1 MTNSE
6 QDALLQVAGLSLSFG
21 GNQALADVSF
31 DVRPGE
37 VFGIIGPNGAGK
49 TSLLNCLCAVVRP
62 QAGSI
67 KLEGVEVVGSRP
79 SQMIRRGISRTFQG
93 LSLQANATVAENV
106 LFARDFKMRYGLLSA
121 IVYAGRARAE
131 EAAHMMEVERVL
143 EFFEL
148 QSLRNVEVGDL
159 SWGQQKLVE
168 IARALASE
176 PKLMLL
182 DEPTSGMSREEKESV
197 AYHIVRMRAE
207 FGITQLLIEHDVEFV
222 GDLCDRI
229 TALDF
234 GHVIALGDSKEV
246 LRDPAVVTSFVGK
259 TAKQK

>member
-1 MTNSE
+1 MADSE
-6 QDALLQVAGLSLSFG
+6 QEFLLQVDGVSLSFG
-21 GNQALADVSF
+21 GNEALVDVTF
-31 DVRPGE
+31 GVRPGE
-37 VFGIIGPNGAGK
+37 VFGLIGPNGAGK

-67 KLEGVEVVGSRP
+67 KLDGVEVMGSRP
-79 SQMIRRGISRTFQG
+79 SQMIRRGIGRTFQG
-93 LSLQANATVAENV
+93 VSLQANATVAENV

-131 EAAHMMEVERVL
+131 EAAHMAEVERVL

-148 QSLRNVEVGDL
+148 QPLRNVTVGDL
-159 SWGQQKLVE
+159 AWGQQKLVE

-182 DEPTSGMSREEKESV
+182 DEPTSGMNREEKETV
-197 AYHIVRMRAE
+197 ANHIVRMRAE
-207 FGITQLLIEHDVEFV
+207 FGITQMLIEHDVEFV

-229 TALDF
+229 VALDF
-234 GHVIALGDSKEV
+234 GHVTALGDPEEV
-246 LRDPAVVTSFVGK
+246 LRNPAVVTSFVGT
-259 TAKQK
+259 TARQK